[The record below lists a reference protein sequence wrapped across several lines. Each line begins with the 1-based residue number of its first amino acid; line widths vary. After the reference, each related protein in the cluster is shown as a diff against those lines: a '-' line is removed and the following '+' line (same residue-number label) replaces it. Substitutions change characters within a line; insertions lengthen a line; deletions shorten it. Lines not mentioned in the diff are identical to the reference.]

1 MLRWLSLLGL
11 TLIAACG
18 LMPRADQELW
28 VHEIVQDGPPIRDLL
43 SECEWAVIDAGY
55 PAGDRDEAGMVVTS
69 GWFVVEQP
77 FSGKGRRFQ
86 GILELE
92 PLGEAGLY
100 RVGARVRVQAN
111 KEVYRTLDRAEAD
124 WQSIEDDGGRARA
137 LLQHLIGRVQAPGL
151 SEDFYQ
157 RKPWKENNG

>member
-1 MLRWLSLLGL
+1 M
-11 TLIAACG
+11 
-18 LMPRADQELW
+18 
-28 VHEIVQDGPPIRDLL
+28 
-43 SECEWAVIDAGY
+43 
-55 PAGDRDEAGMVVTS
+55 
-69 GWFVVEQP
+69 
-77 FSGKGRRFQ
+77 
-86 GILELE
+86 
-92 PLGEAGLY
+92 
-100 RVGARVRVQAN
+100 RVQAN